1 MEPERALTPL
11 SSLVPMIHVRSVP
24 HSIEFYR
31 RLGFSGRHTHTP
43 EGGAEPVWAW
53 LQSAGL
59 T

>member
-31 RLGFSGRHTHTP
+31 RLGFSDRHTHTP

-53 LQSAGL
+53 LQS